1 MKRISLIIIFLAF
14 GFNAVAQQQ
23 QEIIQ
28 LDSCNQFASNG
39 QSAFKDIY
47 VRVQQTAQWNMP
59 GTSMEEF
66 FKKFLRQYVQ
76 KKAGGRITLSLL
88 INEEGKCCFY
98 RAQPNSNVRPDFKEL
113 KRLLDQTAWKPA
125 IQDGRPVKSA
135 RVIFLEFD
143 GKNTKTRLLD

>member
-1 MKRISLIIIFLAF
+1 
-14 GFNAVAQQQ
+14 
-23 QEIIQ
+23 
-28 LDSCNQFASNG
+28 
-39 QSAFKDIY
+39 
-47 VRVQQTAQWNMP
+47 MP

-66 FKKFLRQYVQ
+66 FKKFFKQYVQ

-125 IQDGRPVKSA
+125 IQDGLPVKSA

-143 GKNTKTRLLD
+143 GKNTKTRFLD